1 MKLRFAVGVDIGGTT
16 IKYGICSSEGELLI
30 HGSADTPA
38 ASSREVI
45 LNLLKKLI
53 LKDLKYASENKIPIE
68 AIGVGTPGSVDIER
82 GFLTGSTPN
91 FTHWRNVPI
100 KDFLFNAF
108 HIPVFADNDANLM
121 AYGEYLFG
129 SGRQKKDVICL
140 TLGTGIGGG
149 IIINGEIYRGSF
161 YCGSELGHTT
171 IDYSGRKCNCG
182 GIGCLE
188 AYASATAL
196 VHDYNTVHSGRKV
209 ENTMQIFENLEN
221 GDSTAREVIEKYIHY
236 LGAGLANF
244 VNIFNP
250 QVIILGGGVSEA
262 GEWFIKKVRLSTRS
276 YAMSTSFQNVEIV
289 SALLGNRAG
298 MLGAAAFALNRL
310 NSSEYGT

>member
-16 IKYGICSSEGELLI
+16 IKHGICSSEGALI
-30 HGSADTPA
+30 KHGSVDTPA
-38 ASSREVI
+38 TSSREFI
-45 LNLLKKLI
+45 LEQLKELIQENLN
-53 LKDLKYASENKIPIE
+53 YASENKINVE
-68 AIGVGTPGSVDIER
+68 AVGVGTPGSVDIER

-100 KDFLFNAF
+100 RDFLFDAF
-108 HIPVFADNDANLM
+108 QIPVFADNDANLM

-129 SGRQKKDVICL
+129 SGRRKKDVICL

-171 IDYSGRKCNCG
+171 IDFEGRKCNCG
-182 GIGCLE
+182 GTGCLE
-188 AYASATAL
+188 TYASATAL
-196 VHDYNTVHSGRKV
+196 IRDYNAACSSRKV
-209 ENTMQIFENLEN
+209 NNTKQIFENLEN
-221 GDSTAREVIEKYIHY
+221 GESTARVIIDKYIHY

-250 QVIILGGGVSEA
+250 QIVILGGGVSEA
-262 GEWFIKKVRLSTRS
+262 GEWFIEKVRNSTRS
-276 YAMSTSFQNVEIV
+276 CAMQASFQNVEIV
-289 SALLGNRAG
+289 SAQLGNRAG

-310 NSSEYGT
+310 NSVEYGT

>member
-16 IKYGICSSEGELLI
+16 IKHGICSSEGKLLTY
-30 HGSADTPA
+30 GSADTPA
-38 ASSREVI
+38 SSSREAI
-45 LNLLKKLI
+45 LELLKKLI
-53 LKDLKYASENKIPIE
+53 LEDLNYASEKKIAIN
-68 AIGVGTPGSVDIER
+68 AIGVGTPGSVDIES

-91 FTHWRNVPI
+91 FTHWCNVPI
-100 KDFLFNAF
+100 KDFLFNALQ
-108 HIPVFADNDANLM
+108 IPVFADNDANLM

-171 IDYSGRKCNCG
+171 IDFKGRKCNCG

-188 AYASATAL
+188 TYASATAL
-196 VHDYNTVHSGRKV
+196 VRDYNAAHAGRKV
-209 ENTMQIFENLEN
+209 DNTRQIFENLEN
-221 GDSTAREVIEKYIHY
+221 GESTARDIIEKYIHY

-250 QVIILGGGVSEA
+250 QTIILGGGVSEA
-262 GEWFIKKVRLSTRS
+262 GEWFIEKVRHSTRS
-276 YAMSTSFQNVEIV
+276 CAMETSFRNVEIV

-298 MLGAAAFALNRL
+298 MLGAAAFALKRL
-310 NSSEYGT
+310 NSLE